1 MEYTQF
7 TETRWFRMA
16 NGNKLWS
23 QSPLILAYYMREL
36 SGPRVSFAIARPL
49 SRRKQFRLISS
60 SIKRN
65 TTRACRI
72 GFSMRFQANIYQ
84 HAFVERS
91 RDARETS
98 FNTMKTRK
106 SIEWLIFRYMRSII
120 IDASRDIGNWQCVDD
135 WYYVQ
140 RIFFLEI
147 SCLLELDYSK

>member
-72 GFSMRFQANIYQ
+72 GFSMRFQANIYISTRVRRKIAWWAWDILWHDENEKIDRVIDISI
-84 HAFVERS
+84 HATGNNRCIER
-91 RDARETS
+91 RWELTVR
-98 FNTMKTRK
+98 R
-106 SIEWLIFRYMRSII
+106 WLILRSTNILFRDFKSF
-120 IDASRDIGNWQCVDD
+120 
-135 WYYVQ
+135 
-140 RIFFLEI
+140 RIRL
-147 SCLLELDYSK
+147 S